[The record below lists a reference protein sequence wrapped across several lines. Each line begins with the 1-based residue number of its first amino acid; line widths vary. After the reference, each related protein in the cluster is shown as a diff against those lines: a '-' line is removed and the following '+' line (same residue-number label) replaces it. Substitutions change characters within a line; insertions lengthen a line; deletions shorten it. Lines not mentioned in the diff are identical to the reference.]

1 MRVQAILQGATD
13 AEGVLRAVDIFMEK
27 MCSGKPM
34 REWWPTPEE
43 WASWTDVATLASANA
58 AFTRCILAQ
67 ILLRERCDLDE
78 LPRLLLDSMESRQQ
92 LLYEHVRL
100 FLIHQ
105 SISMRKLY
113 ATNDEKVEL
122 MSRNTLASFVVI
134 LNETLAVNNEQRD
147 ELVDRFME
155 GEGYPRFTPD
165 IASSK
170 SYATRL
176 AEMHGHGLQPGELFF
191 IHQMRGHWSVELNMA
206 DFHLLIRGA
215 RSGTVDTLMSEFADD
230 YDYIASGLVGE
241 PIERDNHRA
250 SVCAAGARLCL
261 NSVVPLHQFAVIKD
275 GSISYRP
282 DAVQEIK
289 AAAKQLGEPHL
300 DMRISSTGSIG
311 SSVEKARE
319 GGSGGQKAAAGKQGS
334 FVAEVA
340 ELDRFQALSSINK
353 NFRERSEPLTLGA
366 TAFNFNMR
374 KAGELLGRAYQLR
387 RGKVGAE
394 ESEEPDE

>member
-1 MRVQAILQGATD
+1 M
-13 AEGVLRAVDIFMEK
+13 
-27 MCSGKPM
+27 
-34 REWWPTPEE
+34 
-43 WASWTDVATLASANA
+43 
-58 AFTRCILAQ
+58 
-67 ILLRERCDLDE
+67 
-78 LPRLLLDSMESRQQ
+78 
-92 LLYEHVRL
+92 
-100 FLIHQ
+100 
-105 SISMRKLY
+105 
-113 ATNDEKVEL
+113 
-122 MSRNTLASFVVI
+122 
-134 LNETLAVNNEQRD
+134 
-147 ELVDRFME
+147 
-155 GEGYPRFTPD
+155 
-165 IASSK
+165 
-170 SYATRL
+170 
-176 AEMHGHGLQPGELFF
+176 
-191 IHQMRGHWSVELNMA
+191 
-206 DFHLLIRGA
+206 
-215 RSGTVDTLMSEFADD
+215 
-230 YDYIASGLVGE
+230 
-241 PIERDNHRA
+241 
-250 SVCAAGARLCL
+250 CL

-387 RGKVGAE
+387 RGTLGAE
-394 ESEEPDE
+394 ESEESDECHEQDMAGPEGEEEEGWGEEDEDEDEEWASSDEEEDP